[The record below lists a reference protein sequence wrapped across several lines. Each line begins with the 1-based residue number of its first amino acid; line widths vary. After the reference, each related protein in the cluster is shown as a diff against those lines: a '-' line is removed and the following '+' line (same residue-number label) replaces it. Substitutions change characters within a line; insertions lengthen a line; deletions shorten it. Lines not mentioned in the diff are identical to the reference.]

1 MRKPLDCRLTS
12 AEVDSTVEAV
22 VDEVTTEG
30 EEAEVGG
37 ITASKVMMAA
47 VTSNVTVVINNVM
60 VTSSEKAVIRT
71 EM

>member
-1 MRKPLDCRLTS
+1 M
-12 AEVDSTVEAV
+12 EAV

-47 VTSNVTVVINNVM
+47 VISNVTAVINNVM